1 MYQESVVRMDG
12 LWSRLG
18 SQGLRAGR
26 GALGQESKVGVGS
39 TSGWQVVQSDGVLGV

>member
-18 SQGLRAGR
+18 SQGLQARR